1 TSLPGG
7 GDHGGRVGHA
17 ACARAGG
24 GLRPRA
30 VGIILRQFTL
40 AVATILNSLLT
51 LYFWILLIAAVL
63 SWVNPDPNN
72 AIVRFLRAVTD
83 PVLYRVRRALPF
95 VIFSGIDFSPLLV
108 MLAIQF
114 VKIFVVQ
121 SLYELALSIAA
132 VPGSSVG

>member
-1 TSLPGG
+1 
-7 GDHGGRVGHA
+7 VE
-17 ACARAGG
+17 
-24 GLRPRA
+24 
-30 VGIILRQFTL
+30 IILRQFTL
-40 AVATILNSLLT
+40 AVASILNTLLT
-51 LYFWILLIAAVL
+51 LYFWILLAAAVL

-95 VIFSGIDFSPLLV
+95 VYAGGIDFSPLLV

-121 SLYELALSIAA
+121 SLYELALRIAA
-132 VPGSSVG
+132 TVPGSSVG